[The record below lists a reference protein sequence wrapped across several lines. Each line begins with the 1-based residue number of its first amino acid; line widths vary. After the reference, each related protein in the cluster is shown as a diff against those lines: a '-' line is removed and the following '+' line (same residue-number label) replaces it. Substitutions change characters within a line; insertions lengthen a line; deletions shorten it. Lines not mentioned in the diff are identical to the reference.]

1 MAHGHHISTPDED
14 VGFAEGDAPVDDLG
28 GTCNDEERLAV
39 LLELGMLVR
48 LAGVL
53 DGEGM
58 QIELRL
64 HPGQQVI
71 ARFEQTDPNDVARP
85 FRPFAGLLDRDV
97 RDALAAGVDA
107 RQRYRLR
114 FRNLRPRMK
123 AISRHAAP
131 GL

>member
-1 MAHGHHISTPDED
+1 MPYGHHISTPHED

-28 GTCNDEERLAV
+28 RSCNDEERLAI
-39 LLELGMLVR
+39 LLQLGMLVR

-58 QIELRL
+58 QIELCL

-71 ARFEQTDPNDVARP
+71 AWFEQTDPNDVARP
-85 FRPFAGLLDRDV
+85 FRPFAGLLDRNA

-107 RQRYRLR
+107 RGNDTGFASGICDL
-114 FRNLRPRMK
+114 
-123 AISRHAAP
+123 
-131 GL
+131 G